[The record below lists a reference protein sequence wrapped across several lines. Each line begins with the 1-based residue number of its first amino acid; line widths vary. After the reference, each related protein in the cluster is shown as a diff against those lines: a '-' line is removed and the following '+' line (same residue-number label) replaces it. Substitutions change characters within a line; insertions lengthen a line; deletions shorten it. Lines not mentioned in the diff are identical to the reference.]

1 MLWISLSLLSALFYS
16 VRYIIIKKYLTG
28 VDTFVTTFATRFF
41 GAIFLAPFIFFAPL
55 KGIDNPLFWKIIL
68 ITSILTGIATLLQ
81 FHSLKNY
88 EISACIPF
96 MAFIPLFMVIC
107 VYLIFGEVPNKYAFL
122 GVITLCFG
130 AYLINFQK
138 SVKFYEPF
146 FKIFQNR
153 GSLYFFISSIILG
166 LTTTLDRLAID
177 NAGSGGLC
185 YSIFWHIVSSL
196 LFSVIFLNKEKYS
209 YYKKQ
214 FVSNIKTY
222 SIQGLFAI
230 LSFVSQMMA
239 VEYAKNVAS
248 NVIYVKAL
256 NMVHM
261 LIGVLIGI
269 MIFNESK
276 GTQRVIGTIFMLTGA
291 LTIVFF
297 FK

>member
-1 MLWISLSLLSALFYS
+1 MLWIVLSLLSAFFYS
-16 VRYIIIKKYLTG
+16 VRYIIIKKHLAG
-28 VDTFVTTFATRFF
+28 ANTFVTTFATRFF
-41 GAIFLAPFIFFAPL
+41 GAVFLAPFIFFTPL
-55 KGIDNPLFWKIIL
+55 KGVNNPLFWKIIF
-68 ITSILTGIATLLQ
+68 ITSLLTGIATVMQ
-81 FHSLKNY
+81 FHSIKNY

-107 VYLIFGEVPNKYAFL
+107 VYLIFGEIPNRYALL
-122 GVITLCFG
+122 GVIALCAG

-138 SVKFYEPF
+138 GVKFYEPF
-146 FKIFQNR
+146 FKIFKNR
-153 GSLYFFISSIILG
+153 GSLYFFLASMILG

-185 YSIFWHIVSSL
+185 YSIFWNIASSL
-196 LFSVIFLNKEKYS
+196 LFSVIFLNREKYQ

-214 FVSNIKTY
+214 LADNLKAY
-222 SIQGLFAI
+222 SLQGFFAI
-230 LSFVSQMMA
+230 LSFVSQMLA
-239 VEYAKNVAS
+239 VEYAKNVAA

-256 NMVHM
+256 NMIQM

-269 MIFNESK
+269 YIFNESN
-276 GTQRVIGTIFMLTGA
+276 GIQRIIGAAFMFAGA